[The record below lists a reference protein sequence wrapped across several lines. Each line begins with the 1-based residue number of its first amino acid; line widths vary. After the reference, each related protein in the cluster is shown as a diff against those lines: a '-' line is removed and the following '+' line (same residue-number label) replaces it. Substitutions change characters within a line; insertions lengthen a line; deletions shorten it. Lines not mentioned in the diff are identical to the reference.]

1 MRHNPQGHT
10 QNTSKPEQGR
20 QEKSPALFIPLM
32 QTSVGFSQIC
42 KNDSKVPEAL
52 QRNASGTFFDISQ
65 VVIDTLQRIRT
76 MNNDVSS
83 YANDYWDIGALKGL
97 ADRHRISVLLI
108 HHLWKL
114 NDGAPMN
121 MVSGTTGLS
130 GATDSSFV
138 LRKSNGDRLI
148 CLRRADGVDDPLQ
161 RASPSTL
168 WRPPQPLCGTF
179 PSDRAVVFS
188 VPSRKATIGPQTARK
203 RGKRRG
209 TQVFAAHCMTTGDSA
224 ENKHCLWLFTPA
236 HSLRHLFAGR
246 SPAPTPSCAHFC
258 GSAKNRLRRRN
269 FKGEPVPLGKFP
281 SSPRE
286 TKRFETGGT
295 PVSKKPNRTKSV
307 PLTFYVTEADSQRI
321 HRKAEACGVSLTKYL
336 TDCAVGKEIIR
347 IDALTEFTKALKAQG
362 NNLNQLTTLANMGR
376 ITAVNVQEA
385 RALYADIQR
394 SLKTLLERTV

>member
-1 MRHNPQGHT
+1 
-10 QNTSKPEQGR
+10 
-20 QEKSPALFIPLM
+20 M

-209 TQVFAAHCMTTGDSA
+209 TQVFAAHCMTTGDLA

-236 HSLRHLFAGR
+236 HRRPRTAFGISLRAEALHLLQVARTSAEVRKNASGSATSKGDQSPFEN
-246 SPAPTPSCAHFC
+246 SPA
-258 GSAKNRLRRRN
+258 LRGRR
-269 FKGEPVPLGKFP
+269 KDLRQE
-281 SSPRE
+281 
-286 TKRFETGGT
+286 
-295 PVSKKPNRTKSV
+295 
-307 PLTFYVTEADSQRI
+307 VT
-321 HRKAEACGVSLTKYL
+321 L
-336 TDCAVGKEIIR
+336 
-347 IDALTEFTKALKAQG
+347 
-362 NNLNQLTTLANMGR
+362 
-376 ITAVNVQEA
+376 
-385 RALYADIQR
+385 
-394 SLKTLLERTV
+394 